1 MFRLKMMVMT
11 VRSNDSVDDSED
23 VADEYTYGF
32 TNIEL
37 EGVELEQDGG
47 LKRSKVSRVYF
58 SSDED
63 RRGRKYPEF
72 NPDS

>member
-47 LKRSKVSRVYF
+47 
-58 SSDED
+58 
-63 RRGRKYPEF
+63 
-72 NPDS
+72 